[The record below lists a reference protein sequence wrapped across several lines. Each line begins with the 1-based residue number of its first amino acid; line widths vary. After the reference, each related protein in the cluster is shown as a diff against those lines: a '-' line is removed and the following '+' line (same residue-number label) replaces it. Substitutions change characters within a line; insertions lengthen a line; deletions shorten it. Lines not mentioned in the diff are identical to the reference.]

1 MLKRLRHRPRSF
13 LLLAG
18 LFLLPILLIVGHFL
32 LDRPQLQSDRS
43 APATQVAPLDQP
55 ALVATPLPATKA
67 PPPVSQTATP
77 RLTATPRST
86 ATPHSTATHPTATP
100 HSTVTAQE
108 HARNQQAIA
117 AMQSSLALVDA
128 VIEMHVAIAAGVP
141 ALTIA
146 TSAPTALLDQNG
158 HSLHRLSA
166 QTSYSIQAEGQT
178 IRVGSWQVPSGVWLD
193 VAPDQL
199 FALGDRT
206 YHGRLLLVAENGYL
220 WAVNYIDMRQ
230 YLYSVVAS
238 EVSSSWEMEALKAQA
253 VAARSYAL
261 VHYFRPA
268 TSLYHLGSTEQY
280 QVYSGIEREAD
291 STNQAVDATSG
302 EFVSY
307 QGGVVESLYAASD
320 AIVASAFQGRGM
332 SQLGAL
338 DLAKQG
344 YTYRQILSNYYPDTG
359 VTKIQLDQE

>member
-13 LLLAG
+13 LLLTG
-18 LFLLPILLIVGHFL
+18 LFLLPILLIVGHFRSDL
-32 LDRPQLQSDRS
+32 PQLQSDRS
-43 APATQVAPLDQP
+43 TPQAQVAPSAQP
-55 ALVATPLPATKA
+55 ALTAKPLPATKVLS
-67 PPPVSQTATP
+67 PVSQSTSTPQSTATPQSIPHSTATPQSTP
-77 RLTATPRST
+77 RLTA
-86 ATPHSTATHPTATP
+86 
-100 HSTVTAQE
+100 E
-108 HARNQQAIA
+108 ELARNQQAIA

-141 ALTIA
+141 TLTIA
-146 TSAPTALLDQNG
+146 TSAPTAILDQNG
-158 HSLHRLSA
+158 HLLHRLSG
-166 QTSYSIQAEGQT
+166 QTSYAVQAEGQN
-178 IRVGSWQVPSGVWLD
+178 IRLGSWQLPSGVWLD
-193 VAPDQL
+193 VAPNQL
-199 FALGDRT
+199 FNLGDRT
-206 YHGRLLLVAENGYL
+206 YHGRLLLVAEDGYL

-230 YLYSVVAS
+230 YLHSVVAS
-238 EVSSSWEMEALKAQA
+238 EVSPSWEMEALKAQA

-268 TSLYHLGSTEQY
+268 TSLYHLGATEQY

-291 STNQAVDATSG
+291 STSQAVDATSG